1 MIGSKPRRLT
11 MACTCIAV
19 TTVVLTPM
27 LAFAADDA
35 VAGQHAFAT
44 HCASCH
50 GVTTG
55 AKKIGP
61 TLAGVFGGPSGRV
74 ADFNYSP
81 ALKNAHLTWDSAT
94 LDKWLRNPPGLV
106 HGTTMFA
113 SVSSSTDRQNLIAY
127 LKTLSQGADASPASI
142 K

>member
-1 MIGSKPRRLT
+1 DRTRPGKLRHAWHPHGPRLSGRAARLEDDQTSTCDRMNVSHNSIGSKPRRLT

-55 AKKIGP
+55 AKKMGP
-61 TLAGVFGGPSGRV
+61 TLAGVFGGASGGV
-74 ADFNYSP
+74 AGFNYSP
-81 ALKNAHLTWDSAT
+81 GLENAHLTRVSTNAG
-94 LDKWLRNPPGLV
+94 KRLR
-106 HGTTMFA
+106 
-113 SVSSSTDRQNLIAY
+113 
-127 LKTLSQGADASPASI
+127 K
-142 K
+142 